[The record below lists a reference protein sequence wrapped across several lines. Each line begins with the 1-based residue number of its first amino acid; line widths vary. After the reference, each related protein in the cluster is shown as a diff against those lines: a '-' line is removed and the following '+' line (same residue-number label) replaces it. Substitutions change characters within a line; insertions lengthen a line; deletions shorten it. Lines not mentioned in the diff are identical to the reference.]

1 MCCSGE
7 LGVDRKF
14 VVAVKTSENESERE
28 RGMDGHAVVSWCGE
42 EEEEEEEIG
51 SAVEFSRVNPHP
63 GETQRATT
71 YDDLV
76 SFISMDKQ
84 TYLVQPISA
93 TPRQ

>member
-1 MCCSGE
+1 M
-7 LGVDRKF
+7 R
-14 VVAVKTSENESERE
+14 ARE
-28 RGMDGHAVVSWCGE
+28 RRIDTVVSWCGG
-42 EEEEEEEIG
+42 EEEEEEIG

-76 SFISMDKQ
+76 SFISRDKQ